1 MSGDS
6 CAEFNPVDAAMNRGI
21 RQVKISRH
29 YDGRSY
35 EVRRVDDDHESG
47 EAEASDADSI
57 ALEPFFESEVRDAL
71 MT

>member
-21 RQVKISRH
+21 RQVKISRL

-47 EAEASDADSI
+47 EAEASDA